1 MVCPPSVP
9 LTGRPA
15 QPSNGAAASTERKAL
30 HVMLYIVF
38 KNFIETRE
46 YQQVAEICSYIGR
59 FTGRSNYG
67 EKTLAARERNEDAL
81 YDKRGNTYRGRQSV
95 TGSNRQLSAFN
106 KSLHRIS
113 AELCARIGSPRAS
126 ALSFMGR

>member
-1 MVCPPSVP
+1 
-9 LTGRPA
+9 
-15 QPSNGAAASTERKAL
+15 
-30 HVMLYIVF
+30 MLYIVF

-67 EKTLAARERNEDAL
+67 EKTLAARERNEDVL

-106 KSLHRIS
+106 KSLHRII
-113 AELCARIGSPRAS
+113 C
-126 ALSFMGR
+126 